1 LTYSSNIFEE
11 IAGLRPVDRYAVNHR
26 LFGVAHLGG
35 SVVSGVW
42 RVVGLLKKGSEMVQS
57 LAARSPGDQ
66 LRVVTAENDSA
77 STTTNEIYINSAL
90 PSVAWDEDDPAH
102 KNYRLLGEV
111 LAKAGDLFRRSGHGG
126 GLLHA
131 YEDGS
136 HENIRSAADLAP
148 VMVDRVA
155 LNIYLDGKPKGS
167 KLSAAHMNAMLR
179 AESFLDQFQT
189 VDQVTS
195 VARYLPDYSI
205 TNPGFNDGGTGH
217 RVLFAGT
224 QPHILQSLDHVEAF
238 LDVMAFDGEADR
250 TNAVAAA
257 LTIQM
262 RHHWPG
268 GKPIV
273 LTTANKSHA
282 GKDTVILF
290 ASGQTKQSSI
300 SYQATN
306 WALERSFVGALNQIP
321 DVGVVVIENARLDR
335 KDRCLASAFIERF
348 STDPEPFLFSTG
360 TGPGVRRRNDVV
372 LAISTNYGSVS
383 EDILNRSLP
392 IHLNPVGS
400 VADRRSPIGNPKLE
414 FLPQYRAQIAGELHG
429 MIARWKQAG
438 SPLETEIRHPFSEWA
453 KIIGGILKVSGFQ
466 DFLGNYGSRRV
477 SDDPLRKGIGL
488 LGAALHTEGWLRT
501 TDWARTAVK
510 LGVVKSVIPPGDQDS
525 TEGRKRGIGVVFSA
539 HRDELFIVETETEAL
554 ALRLERRRGRFG
566 ESEPHVRYRFVV
578 VQKEQLTEDAPPHRS
593 GALEAKDAGS
603 KE

>member
-1 LTYSSNIFEE
+1 MS
-11 IAGLRPVDRYAVNHR
+11 H
-26 LFGVAHLGG
+26 
-35 SVVSGVW
+35 
-42 RVVGLLKKGSEMVQS
+42 S
-57 LAARSPGDQ
+57 LATRSPFEQ
-66 LRVVTAENDSA
+66 LRLLTPEDSSTASA
-77 STTTNEIYINSAL
+77 TGESHVRPTP
-90 PSVAWDEDDPAH
+90 PSVAWDEDDPAY
-102 KNYRLLGEV
+102 KNYRLLGQV

-126 GLLHA
+126 GLLIVK
-131 YEDGS
+131 EGGV
-136 HENIRSAADLAP
+136 HESIRSAADLAP
-148 VMVDRVA
+148 VIVDRVA
-155 LNIYLDGKPKGS
+155 LTIYLDGKPKGS

-179 AESFLDQFQT
+179 SESFLDQFQA

-195 VARYLPDYSI
+195 VARYLPDFSI
-205 TNPGFNDGGTGH
+205 TNPGFNDGGKGH
-217 RVLFAGT
+217 RVLFTGSS
-224 QPHILQSLDHVEAF
+224 PELLDSLDHVEAF
-238 LDVMAFDGEADR
+238 LNVMAFDSEADR

-257 LTIQM
+257 LTVHL

-306 WALERSFVGALNQIP
+306 WALERSFVGVLNQIP

-335 KDRCLASAFIERF
+335 RDRCLASAFIERF
-348 STDPEPFLFSTG
+348 VTDPEPFLFSTG

-414 FLPQYRAQIAGELHG
+414 FLPHYREQIAGELHG
-429 MIARWKQAG
+429 MIARWKEAS
-438 SPLETEIRHPFSEWA
+438 SPLDTEVRHPFSEWA
-453 KIIGGILKVSGFQ
+453 KVVGGILKASGFRG
-466 DFLGNYGSRRV
+466 FLGNYGSRRV

-488 LGAALHTEGWLRT
+488 LGAALHKEGWLRA
-501 TDWARTAVK
+501 TDWARATVK
-510 LGVVKSVIPPGDQDS
+510 LGVVKQVIPPGDQDS
-525 TEGRKRGIGVVFSA
+525 TEGRKRGIGVVLSA
-539 HRDELFIVETETEAL
+539 HRDELFIVETDKEVLT
-554 ALRLERRRGRFG
+554 LRLERRRGRFG

-578 VQKEQLTEDAPPHRS
+578 TQKDGFAEDDLS
-593 GALEAKDAGS
+593 FDGS
-603 KE
+603 NTQATD